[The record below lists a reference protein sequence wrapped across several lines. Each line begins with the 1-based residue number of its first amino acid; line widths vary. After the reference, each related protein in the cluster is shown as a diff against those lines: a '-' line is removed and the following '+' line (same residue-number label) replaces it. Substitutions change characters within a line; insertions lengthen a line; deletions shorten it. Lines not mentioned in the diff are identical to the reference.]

1 MARILGIDLGT
12 TNSVVAYMAGGKP
25 EIIPNDVG
33 DRITPSIVYFQEDGT
48 PLVGK
53 KARRAAGL
61 NPDRAIYSI
70 KRRMGTAHRVEIDGK
85 RYTPQE
91 ISACIL
97 QKLKTDA
104 ESFLGEECPQAVI
117 TVPAY
122 FTDAQ
127 RQATRDAGQIA
138 GFHVRRIIDEPTA
151 AAISYGL
158 EREQDQ
164 ILMVY
169 DLGGGT
175 FDVSIIEMVSGVFQV
190 LSIKGNNHLGGDDFD
205 QRIVQYLLDEFKK
218 KEGIDLSGDPR
229 AMFRLREASQDAK
242 IELSGVLKTEI
253 IIDAIAMTSKGPI
266 TLEHELTRST
276 YESLVDDLIEM
287 TVAPTVDAI
296 DDAGLKPGDINNVL
310 LVGGSTRTPKVQQTV
325 KKIIDKEPRKDIS
338 PDECVALGAA
348 IQASILAPLDDELE
362 SNAADR
368 VRTDGPVI
376 VHLTPFSLGVGL
388 SDDRY
393 GVLIERNSTY
403 PTEARDLFTTTRDFQ
418 SAISFPIYEGEEM
431 VASANTFLD
440 MLRID
445 GIPPAPRGVPRIEVT
460 FRLNQDRILEATAKD
475 LTTNKEVSVTV
486 MATDNRLSEEEV
498 KSLTQEAQHR
508 IAKVIAHREKDEMA
522 NAVDSLLFR
531 AKRVFED
538 SSDPMADEAMQIIYE
553 LETAKS
559 ERDHEM
565 IQEKMEVLSDLISK
579 YETADY

>member
-1 MARILGIDLGT
+1 MAKILGIDLGT
-12 TNSVVAYMAGGKP
+12 TNSVVAYMEGGSP
-25 EIIPNDVG
+25 EIIPNELG
-33 DRITPSIVYFQEDGT
+33 DRITPSVVFFQEDGT
-48 PLVGK
+48 VLVGK

-61 NPDRAIYSI
+61 NPQRSVFSI
-70 KRRMGTAHRVEIDGK
+70 KRQMGTGFRVNIDDK
-85 RYTPQE
+85 QFTPQE
-91 ISACIL
+91 ISSCIL
-97 QKLKTDA
+97 QKLKSDA
-104 ESFLGEECPQAVI
+104 EYYFGEECPQAVI

-158 EREQDQ
+158 EKESDQ

-175 FDVSIIEMVSGVFQV
+175 FDVSIIEMVKGVFQV

-205 QRIVQYLLDEFKK
+205 QRIVEYLLERFQKR
-218 KEGIDLSGDPR
+218 EGIDLRSDQK
-229 AMFRLREASQDAK
+229 AMFRLREAAQEAK
-242 IELSGVLKTEI
+242 IELSGVTNTHVI
-253 IIDAIAMTSKGPI
+253 IEAIAMTSKGPI
-266 TLEHELTRST
+266 TLEEELSRATMV
-276 YESLVDDLIEM
+276 SLIHDLLEM
-287 TVAPTVDAI
+287 TIEPTHQAIRDAC
-296 DDAGLKPGDINNVL
+296 LTPEDISNVL
-310 LVGGSTRTPKVQQTV
+310 LVGGSTRIPAVQQIV
-325 KKIIDKEPRKDIS
+325 SKIVAKEPRKDVS

-348 IQASILAPLDDELE
+348 VQASILAPLDEELE
-362 SNAADR
+362 QTAADTVHR
-368 VRTDGPVI
+368 EGPVI

-445 GIPPAPRGVPRIEVT
+445 DIPPSPRGVPRIEVT
-460 FRLNQDRILEATAKD
+460 FRLNQDRILEASAKD
-475 LTTNKEVSVTV
+475 LTTGNEVSVTII
-486 MATDNRLSEEEV
+486 ATDNRLTEDEV
-498 KSLTQEAQHR
+498 RDLTQAAHERVNKMIEARKRQDMSNE
-508 IAKVIAHREKDEMA
+508 VE
-522 NAVDSLLFR
+522 SLVFR
-531 AKRVFED
+531 ARRVFSALD
-538 SSDPMADEAMQIIYE
+538 DPLAEEAMQVIGE
-553 LETAKS
+553 LEKARYADD
-559 ERDHEM
+559 EEFV
-565 IQEKMEVLSDLISK
+565 QEKMGQLSNMLSK